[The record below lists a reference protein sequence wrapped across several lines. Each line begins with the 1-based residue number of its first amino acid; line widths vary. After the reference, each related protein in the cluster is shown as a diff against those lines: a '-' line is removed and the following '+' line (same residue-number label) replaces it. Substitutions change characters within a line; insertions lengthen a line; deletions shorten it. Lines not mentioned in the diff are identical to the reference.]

1 MKFRTLLSIEART
14 KSFALFFGLI
24 LILCGHATYAQDF
37 TFSQSSQLRQITN
50 PARIGSFREDVRV
63 SGGYRNQWYASGNPY
78 QVVNLNAELNFFKV
92 PMNLDKI
99 GTMLGVV
106 QDDMGNGALR
116 TTYISGGL
124 SVFKTLDAIK
134 RHQFSVG
141 LQGSMQ
147 MRQLNPGA
155 FTYNNQFDP
164 IERAFDGNLT
174 SGEVYGNKK
183 QTFFQLSMGAAY
195 YFQASELL
203 KMQVN
208 GSFIG
213 LNSLQESFSTLP
225 DLGNSTQKK
234 RFTVGV
240 EVSNKFSDR
249 LSIAPSLYFNKQGP
263 AQEVVL
269 GSWVSF
275 KPGKLQIS
283 PGLFYRINDA
293 IIPAVKFEKD
303 RWTAAL
309 SYDVTHTGVTATNN
323 KDKLIGLG
331 GFGALEFTV
340 SYRGIFRK
348 ITGSKMAIPCRT
360 F

>member
-1 MKFRTLLSIEART
+1 MKFMTLSSIEART
-14 KSFALFFGLI
+14 KTVAFVCTLFLFYSF
-24 LILCGHATYAQDF
+24 HQSKAQDF

-50 PARIGSFREDVRV
+50 PARIGSFREDIRV

-78 QVVNLNAELNFFKV
+78 QVINLNAEVNFFKN
-92 PMNLDKI
+92 PLNLDKI

-106 QDDMGNGALR
+106 QDEMGNGALR
-116 TTYISGGL
+116 TTYVSGGV

-134 RHQFSVG
+134 RHQVSLG

-147 MRQLNPGA
+147 MRQLNPGS

-203 KMQVN
+203 KIQLN

-234 RFTVGV
+234 RFTVGL

-249 LSIAPSLYFNKQGP
+249 LSIEPSVYFNKQGP
-263 AQEVVL
+263 AQEIVA

-275 KPGKLQIS
+275 RPGKIRVS

-293 IIPAVKFEKD
+293 VIPAVKFEKD

-309 SYDVTHTGVTATNN
+309 SYDVTHTGVTAANN